1 MTTFKNRLVSLLTS
15 ILSSMIISF
24 STYSK
29 IPMPRVEWDEKNRK
43 YSLIF
48 FPFIG
53 AVIGGLLCGW
63 WWLSE
68 VLGFGIIMKSAV
80 ALVIPVFITGGIH
93 LDGFIDTVDAL
104 SSYQPKERKL
114 EILKDPHT
122 GAFALIGCCTYFI
135 LYFGALTE
143 LKSLKA
149 YLLVSLGFILSRA
162 LSGLGLVLF
171 RSARKQGLL
180 YAFSSSAHRGITG
193 FSLGVIILLCLGFL
207 LSVDIIGGSVL
218 FFTALLI
225 FWYYRRISYSQF
237 GGITGDLAGFF
248 LQICELAMV
257 IVITVVL

>member
-1 MTTFKNRLVSLLTS
+1 MTLINRVLSFITS
-15 ILSSMIISF
+15 VLSSMIISF

-29 IPMPRVEWDEKNRK
+29 IPMPKVEWDEKNRK

-53 AVIGGLLCGW
+53 VVIGGVLCGW
-63 WWLSE
+63 WWLSGFLN
-68 VLGFGIIMKSAV
+68 LGVFMRSAV
-80 ALVIPVFITGGIH
+80 ALAIPVSITGGIH

-122 GAFALIGCCTYFI
+122 GAFALISCSVYFI

-143 LKSLKA
+143 MKSLKA
-149 YLLVSLGFILSRA
+149 YILLSLGFVLSRA

-171 RSARKQGLL
+171 RSAKRQGLL
-180 YAFSSSAHRGITG
+180 YAFSSAAHRGSTG
-193 FSLGVIILLCLGFL
+193 FLLGLILFLCLGCL
-207 LSVDIIGGSVL
+207 LYVDIIGGSVL
-218 FFTALLI
+218 FLTALLI
-225 FWYYRRISYSQF
+225 FWYYKRVSYSQF

-248 LQICELAMV
+248 LQVCELA
-257 IVITVVL
+257 IVIAVAVAL